1 MSSTNGEG
9 AAVVA
14 FHERAALIRAE
25 MGGQAKIDRLHER
38 GRPTVRER
46 IAALL
51 DAGSFRELGTFA
63 VSKRVDDRADT
74 PGDGKIGGWGTLDG
88 RPVIVYGDDLTV
100 RQGSSALVGM
110 RKTRRMEHQALR
122 AGVPYIDLGETG
134 GARIPDILG
143 AVGITGAQ
151 MSPDKGARQ
160 HRVPAVTVIVG
171 KSFGGSSI
179 GSARGDFTVQVRGSC
194 LAITSPRVF
203 EVAIGEVIG
212 FEELGG
218 VDVHAERTGQIDL
231 AVDTD
236 DDAWAAVRRWLSYLP
251 SNAWEPAPRVDPA
264 PPDRAAPDLDGWP
277 ERPAGGRDVATL
289 VTSIVDAGSWFE
301 LRPRLGLGMRT
312 GFARI
317 DGWSVGVIAS
327 DPPTDDGRID
337 AAACEKVARLLMLC
351 DSFDLPVVSLV
362 DSAGL
367 ARDDEPDQE
376 RLLPRFVRLRQ
387 ALLLASCPRL
397 LVVTGRAD
405 GLPFASVASSGW
417 ATDGAY
423 AWPGA
428 SAGVEGPAAGGSRG
442 IEEAAGVYGIDE
454 LIAPSATR
462 DVLVA
467 DLARLAHRRVPSLD
481 ERLLASWSTC

>member
-1 MSSTNGEG
+1 VSSTNGED

-14 FHERAALIRAE
+14 FNERAAVIRTE
-25 MGGQAKIDRLHER
+25 MGGRAKIERLHER

-46 IAALL
+46 IDAFL
-51 DAGSFRELGTFA
+51 DPGSFGELGTFA
-63 VSKRVDDRADT
+63 FSKRVDDRAET
-74 PGDGKIGGWGTLDG
+74 PGDGKVGGWGAVEG

-110 RKTRRMEHQALR
+110 RKTRRMEHLAMR
-122 AGVPYIDLGETG
+122 AGVPYIGLGETG

-151 MSPDKGARQ
+151 MSPDKGNRK

-231 AVDTD
+231 AVDSD
-236 DDAWAAVRRWLSYLP
+236 EEAWAAVRRWLSYLP
-251 SNAWEPAPRVDPA
+251 SNAWEQAPRTQPAPSDHDA
-264 PPDRAAPDLDGWP
+264 DLDRWP
-277 ERPAGGRDVATL
+277 ERSLSERDVLTL
-289 VTSIVDAGSWFE
+289 VSSIVDAGSWFE
-301 LRPRLGLGMRT
+301 LRPRLGLGTRT
-312 GFARI
+312 GFARV

-327 DPPTDDGRID
+327 DPRADDGRID
-337 AAACEKVARLLMLC
+337 AAACEKVARLVMLC
-351 DSFDLPVVSLV
+351 DSFNVPVVSLI

-367 ARDDEPDQE
+367 ARDDEPEQE

-387 ALLLASCPRL
+387 ALHLASCPRL

-405 GLPFASVASSGW
+405 GLPFAAAAASGW

-428 SAGVEGPAAGGSRG
+428 SAGSEGTESGPARD
-442 IEEAAGVYGIDE
+442 IEQAAGVYGFDE
-454 LIAPSATR
+454 VIAPTATR
-462 DVLVA
+462 GVLVG
-467 DLARLAHRRVPSLD
+467 DLARLAHRRIPALD
-481 ERLLASWSTC
+481 ERALASWSTC

>member
-1 MSSTNGEG
+1 MSSTNGED

-14 FHERAALIRAE
+14 FHARAAVIRSE
-25 MGGQAKIDRLHER
+25 MGGRAKIERLHDR
-38 GRPTVRER
+38 GRPTIRER
-46 IAALL
+46 IDALL
-51 DAGSFRELGTFA
+51 DPGSFRELGTFA
-63 VSKRVDDRADT
+63 FSKRVDDRPET
-74 PGDGKIGGWGTLDG
+74 PGDGKIGGWGTLDR

-110 RKTRRMEHQALR
+110 RKTRRMEHLAMR
-122 AGVPYIDLGETG
+122 AGVPYVDLGETG

-151 MSPDKGARQ
+151 MSPDKSNRR

-236 DDAWAAVRRWLSYLP
+236 AEAWAAVRRWLSYLP
-251 SNAWEPAPRVDPA
+251 SNAWETAPRLDPL
-264 PPDRAAPDLDGWP
+264 PPTGAADLDGWP
-277 ERPAGGRDVATL
+277 GVAPADRGVAAL
-289 VTSIVDAGSWFE
+289 VSAIVDGGSWFE

-327 DPPTDDGRID
+327 DRRADDGRID
-337 AAACEKVARLLMLC
+337 AAACEKVARLVMLC
-351 DSFDLPVVSLV
+351 DSFNLPVVSLV

-387 ALLLASCPRL
+387 ALHLASCPRL

-405 GLPFASVASSGW
+405 GLPFASVAASGW

-428 SAGVEGPAAGGSRG
+428 TAGADDDDAGRWRR
-442 IEEAAGVYGIDE
+442 IEDAAGVYGYAE
-454 LIAPSATR
+454 VIAPSSTR

-467 DLARLAHRRVPSLD
+467 DLARLAHRRVPSPD
-481 ERLLASWSTC
+481 ERPLASWSTC

>member
-1 MSSTNGEG
+1 MSSTNGED

-14 FHERAALIRAE
+14 FHARTAAIRTE
-25 MGGQAKIDRLHER
+25 MGGRAKIERLHDR

-46 IAALL
+46 IDALL
-51 DAGSFRELGTFA
+51 DPGSFRELGTFA
-63 VSKRVDDRADT
+63 VSKRVEDRTET
-74 PGDGKIGGWGTLDG
+74 PGDGKIGGWGALDG

-110 RKTRRMEHQALR
+110 RKTRRMEHLAMR
-122 AGVPYIDLGETG
+122 TGVPYVDLGETG

-151 MSPDKGARQ
+151 MSPDKGNRR

-236 DDAWAAVRRWLSYLP
+236 DEAWAAVRRWLSYLP
-251 SNAWEPAPRVDPA
+251 SNAWEPAPRLGPA
-264 PPDRAAPDLDGWP
+264 SPSGDADLDGWP
-277 ERPAGGRDVATL
+277 ARPAAQRDVAAL
-289 VTSIVDAGSWFE
+289 VAAIVDAGSWFE
-301 LRPRLGLGMRT
+301 LRPRLGLGLRT

-327 DPPTDDGRID
+327 DPRADGGRID
-337 AAACEKVARLLMLC
+337 TAACEKAARLLMLC
-351 DSFDLPVVSLV
+351 DSFDVPVVSLV

-387 ALLLASCPRL
+387 ALQLASCPRL

-423 AWPGA
+423 AWPG
-428 SAGVEGPAAGGSRG
+428 STAGAEGSSDAGRG
-442 IEEAAGVYGIDE
+442 RDIEEAAGVYGYDE
-454 LIAPSATR
+454 VIAPSATR

-467 DLARLAHRRVPSLD
+467 DLARLAHRQVPPLD

>member
-1 MSSTNGEG
+1 M
-9 AAVVA
+9 
-14 FHERAALIRAE
+14 
-25 MGGQAKIDRLHER
+25 
-38 GRPTVRER
+38 
-46 IAALL
+46 
-51 DAGSFRELGTFA
+51 
-63 VSKRVDDRADT
+63 
-74 PGDGKIGGWGTLDG
+74 
-88 RPVIVYGDDLTV
+88 
-100 RQGSSALVGM
+100 
-110 RKTRRMEHQALR
+110 
-122 AGVPYIDLGETG
+122 
-134 GARIPDILG
+134 
-143 AVGITGAQ
+143 
-151 MSPDKGARQ
+151 
-160 HRVPAVTVIVG
+160 IVG

-236 DDAWAAVRRWLSYLP
+236 DEAWAAVRRWLSYLP
-251 SNAWEPAPRVDPA
+251 SNAWEPAPRLDPV
-264 PPDRAAPDLDGWP
+264 PPDAATPISTAGRQRRAAD
-277 ERPAGGRDVATL
+277 RDVVDL
-289 VTSIVDAGSWFE
+289 VAAIVDAGSWFE

-327 DPPTDDGRID
+327 DPRADDGRID
-337 AAACEKVARLLMLC
+337 AAACEKIARLLMLC
-351 DSFDLPVVSLV
+351 DSFNLPVVSLV

-387 ALLLASCPRL
+387 ALHLASCPRL

-405 GLPFASVASSGW
+405 GLPFASLAASGW

-428 SAGVEGPAAGGSRG
+428 TAGAEGSSDAA
-442 IEEAAGVYGIDE
+442 D
-454 LIAPSATR
+454 
-462 DVLVA
+462 
-467 DLARLAHRRVPSLD
+467 ARAHRGGRR
-481 ERLLASWSTC
+481 RLRLSTR

>member
-1 MSSTNGEG
+1 MSGTNGEH

-14 FHERAALIRAE
+14 FDERAAAIRAE
-25 MGGQAKIDRLHER
+25 MGGRAKIERLHER
-38 GRPTVRER
+38 GRPTIRER
-46 IAALL
+46 IDALL
-51 DAGSFRELGTFA
+51 DPGSFRELGTFA
-63 VSKRVDDRADT
+63 FSKRVDDRPET

-110 RKTRRMEHQALR
+110 RKTRRMEHQAMR

-151 MSPDKGARQ
+151 MSPEKGNRT

-231 AVDTD
+231 GVDTD
-236 DDAWAAVRRWLSYLP
+236 EEAWAAVRRWLSYLP
-251 SNAWEPAPRVDPA
+251 SNAWEPAPRVDPTLPGGDA
-264 PPDRAAPDLDGWP
+264 DLDAWP
-277 ERPAGGRDVATL
+277 ERPAADRDVSAL
-289 VTSIVDAGSWFE
+289 VTAIVDAGSWFE

-327 DPPTDDGRID
+327 DSAADDGRID
-337 AAACEKVARLLMLC
+337 AAACEKAARLLMLC
-351 DSFDLPVVSLV
+351 DSFNVPVVSLV

-367 ARDDEPDQE
+367 ARDDDPDQE

-387 ALLLASCPRL
+387 ALHLASCPRL

-405 GLPFASVASSGW
+405 GLPFASLAASGW
-417 ATDGAY
+417 APDGAY

-428 SAGVEGPAAGGSRG
+428 SAAAEGPPEPADART

-454 LIAPSATR
+454 VIVPSSTR

-467 DLARLAHRRVPSLD
+467 DLGRLAHRRVPPLED
-481 ERLLASWSTC
+481 RPLASWSTC

>member
-1 MSSTNGEG
+1 MSSTNGTDG
-9 AAVVA
+9 TVGAFHDRAAV
-14 FHERAALIRAE
+14 IRAE
-25 MGGQAKIDRLHER
+25 MGGQAKIERLHER

-46 IAALL
+46 IGALL
-51 DAGSFRELGTFA
+51 DVGSFRELGTFA
-63 VSKRVDDRADT
+63 FSKRVDDRPET

-110 RKTRRMEHQALR
+110 RKTRRMEHQAMR

-143 AVGITGAQ
+143 AVGISGAQ
-151 MSPDKGARQ
+151 MSPDKGNRR

-236 DDAWAAVRRWLSYLP
+236 EEAWAAVRRWLSYLP
-251 SNAWEPAPRVDPA
+251 SNAWEPAPRLDPA
-264 PPDRAAPDLDGWP
+264 PPAGTARDLDRWP
-277 ERPAGGRDVATL
+277 ERRAADRDVVDLLTA
-289 VTSIVDAGSWFE
+289 IVDAGSWFE

-327 DPPTDDGRID
+327 DPRADDGRID

-351 DSFDLPVVSLV
+351 DSFNLPVVSLV

-387 ALLLASCPRL
+387 ALHLASCPRL

-405 GLPFASVASSGW
+405 GLPFASVAASGW
-417 ATDGAY
+417 ASDGAY

-428 SAGVEGPAAGGSRG
+428 SAGAEGSELDAARP
-442 IEEAAGVYGIDE
+442 IEQAAGVYGFDE
-454 LIAPSATR
+454 LIAPSSTR

-467 DLARLAHRRVPSLD
+467 DLARLAHRRVPTLD
-481 ERLLASWSTC
+481 DRPLASWSTC